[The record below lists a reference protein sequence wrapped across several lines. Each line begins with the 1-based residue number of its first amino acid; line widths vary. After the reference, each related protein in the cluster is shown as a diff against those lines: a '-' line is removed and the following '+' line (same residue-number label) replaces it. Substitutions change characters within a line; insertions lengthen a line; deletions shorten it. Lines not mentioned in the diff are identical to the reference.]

1 MNTDFSS
8 LDKSD
13 FKCLK
18 TPDGAIYYGQ
28 VVQILPPDCE
38 PENLSGFAERDVSLK
53 PKFIPGTSGSD
64 ASNPAGSQQ

>member
-1 MNTDFSS
+1 MNCVVRLNTKKKRMNTDFAN

-28 VVQILPPDCE
+28 VV
-38 PENLSGFAERDVSLK
+38 
-53 PKFIPGTSGSD
+53 
-64 ASNPAGSQQ
+64 